1 MIPYPRDHRDDKTG
15 LVQIEGTKEK
25 LGEPIDYLQLIVLKL
40 HVVGSLPI
48 GSRKRND
55 ELNDI
60 EDLLAPFID
69 DEFEKGMKR
78 LDSEKEGWNGRG
90 NWNAAY
96 HRGRLRLLMK
106 LLKRNDM
113 LTLGKI

>member
-1 MIPYPRDHRDDKTG
+1 MISYPRDEKTG

-25 LGEPIDYLQLIVLKL
+25 LGEPIDYLQLIVIKL
-40 HVVGSLPI
+40 HAVGSLPI

-55 ELNDI
+55 ELNDT
-60 EDLLAPFID
+60 EDFLAPFID
-69 DEFEKGMKR
+69 KEFEKGMKK
-78 LDSEKEGWNGRG
+78 LDSEKENWDGKGD
-90 NWNAAY
+90 WNAAY

>member
-1 MIPYPRDHRDDKTG
+1 MIPYPRDEKTG

-60 EDLLAPFID
+60 EDFLAPFID
-69 DEFEKGMKR
+69 KEFEDDMKT
-78 LDSEKEGWNGRG
+78 LHAEEKTWNGKG
-90 NWNAAY
+90 DWNAAY